1 MMTQRLW
8 LGLLLLTGG
17 SATLTQARPQR
28 LETRSSRRQL
38 TLREGKTIVNA
49 ALEQEQHAG
58 RKPDCSHLAHE
69 VYTRAGYP
77 YPYAR
82 SFDLYVGV
90 GSFVRV
96 TKPQPGDLI
105 VWRGH
110 VGIVVDPA
118 EHSFFSSVSSGLR
131 SEFYDAPDWKARGP
145 ARFYRYAA
153 AKPENLVLTGK
164 RPQKTAKNAAPTNNA
179 SIVEDSH
186 ENLPESTHS
195 ATQRPDFPSAAAT
208 SPASPS
214 TRPTIETRGGPS
226 K

>member
-8 LGLLLLTGG
+8 FGLLLLTGG
-17 SATLTQARPQR
+17 SATLTQARPQL
-28 LETRSSRRQL
+28 LEARSSRRQL
-38 TLREGKTIVNA
+38 TPREGKTIVSA
-49 ALEQEQHAG
+49 AWEQEQHAG

-82 SFDLYVGV
+82 SFDLYVGIE
-90 GSFVRV
+90 SFVRV

-118 EHSFFSSVSSGLR
+118 EHSFYSSVSSGLR
-131 SEFYDAPDWKARGP
+131 TEFYDAPDWMARGP

-153 AKPENLVLTGK
+153 AKPANLVLTGK
-164 RPQKTAKNAAPTNNA
+164 RPQKTGKNAALTNTA
-179 SIVEDSH
+179 PIVEDSY
-186 ENLPESTHS
+186 ENLPESTPS
-195 ATQRPDFPSAAAT
+195 ATKSPDFPSAAVT
-208 SPASPS
+208 GPASPS
-214 TRPTIETRGGPS
+214 TRPTIETRGRPS
-226 K
+226 N